1 MNSRWYLSGD
11 ALLRQIRQTRLPDN
25 ALAFWY
31 LGQMGILVKYRD
43 ELAAFD
49 VLLSDLRRADGSVG
63 ATNYQPPFEAG
74 ALRGLTVFFGS
85 HDHAD
90 HINTQTLIPL
100 QKSNPDMKVIIPE
113 GVRRNVLARG
123 LAAQGVIGAVAG
135 QEIEP
140 ARDICALPIP
150 SAHETYDTDENGH
163 NLFLGY
169 AVKIGPFFVYHSG
182 DTVLTE
188 RLISDVR
195 AASLRAHVPGPDV
208 EFLPVNGADLPRH
221 RRHIVGN
228 MDERSAAFLAQET
241 NADLVV
247 PLHYDLVPGNTVNP
261 LVFASVMDEEY
272 PGRKYGIYR
281 LGERVILWK

>member
-1 MNSRWYLSGD
+1 MNDRWYVSGE
-11 ALLRQIRQTRLPDN
+11 ALLNQIRETKLPDN

-49 VLLSDLRRADGSVG
+49 VLLSDLCRADGSVG
-63 ATNYQPPFEAG
+63 ATNYRPPFDAG
-74 ALRGLTVFFGS
+74 ALSGLTVFFGS

-100 QKSNPDMKVIIPE
+100 QKSNPDMKIIIPE
-113 GVRRNVLARG
+113 GVKSRVLSRG
-123 LAAQGVIGAVAG
+123 LSDAGVIGADAG
-135 QEIEP
+135 QEITVSP
-140 ARDICALPIP
+140 DIHALPLA
-150 SAHETYDTDENGH
+150 SAHETYDTDDRGH
-163 NLFLGY
+163 NIFLGY
-169 AVKIGPFFVYHSG
+169 AVKIGPFFLYHAG

-195 AASLRAHVPGPDV
+195 AACFHAHVPGPDA
-208 EFLPVNGADLPRH
+208 EFLPINGADLPRH
-221 RRHIVGN
+221 RRNIVGN
-228 MDERSAAFLAQET
+228 MDERSAAFLAQAT